1 MSRMTPSG
9 GINTEQIESFEN
21 NIKMGL
27 IPGATIWALNESQL
41 VVPKIMKNVY
51 RSLLFP
57 LIAKII
63 FIISIILM
71 VVIIDMNTFSTV
83 VMMVSAALSLI
94 SFVLLVII
102 SWGMLVRTTSSI
114 HIMMSMSYIEKSV
127 VSQLVELAEEK
138 NVDVNDLETIAQL
151 SFDSYMNKVESL
163 AKEPTKENVIDM
175 SEEQKSY
182 HDKLTDIQSLL
193 ILRQMQAEY
202 REDSTGTG
210 QQIEDLINDGFSD
223 EDIKSHIYM
232 KNGIDVNDET
242 VSSIRALMMRI
253 DMLTDIVSLWSNK
266 EDIVSLKYDPPQETR
281 NEWNT

>member
-71 VVIIDMNTFSTV
+71 VAIIDMSTFSTV
-83 VMMVSAALSLI
+83 VMMVSAVLSLI

-127 VSQLVELAEEK
+127 VSQLIELAEEK

-210 QQIEDLINDGFSD
+210 QQIEDLINDGVSD

-232 KNGIDVNDET
+232 KNGLDVNDET

-266 EDIVSLKYDPPQETR
+266 EDIVSLKYDPPKETR